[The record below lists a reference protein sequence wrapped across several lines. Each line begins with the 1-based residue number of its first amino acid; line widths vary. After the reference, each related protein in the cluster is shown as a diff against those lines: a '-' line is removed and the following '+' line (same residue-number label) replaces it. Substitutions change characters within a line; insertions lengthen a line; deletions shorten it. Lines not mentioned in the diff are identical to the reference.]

1 MIMIIFKQLK
11 SLFELKP
18 MVDNPYRVV
27 IIGFAIFI
35 VLMVGYMR
43 NDFLISN
50 FASLGL
56 FTLFY
61 YQNLPM
67 PYLLRNLSIIG
78 GSLLLVF
85 LLGFLSS
92 YSPWFSPLVVGI
104 IAFISRLLTRLFN
117 VHKPG
122 GIFFVMVAAMGTTI
136 TIPEKKLAEIILFF
150 FLGIMI
156 SLVGAFIIKKTEIR
170 VEVAIPHNTFKE
182 RFFKDPLA
190 LVDAIFYSS
199 ALFMSVYLS
208 HGLHLGNPYWVTLAC
223 ASILLAE
230 NLEALK
236 HRHLQ
241 YLAGTFV
248 GLVGASLLLILPLSR
263 VLLITL
269 ITVFYALAQYYVPR
283 NYAVANIFIT
293 PMVLLLSVTNHS
305 DLSLHLFQS
314 RFIGVLLG
322 SFIGFGTAW
331 LMWLMLDHYLAV
343 TKDNSKTSVKEKS
356 Q

>member
-1 MIMIIFKQLK
+1 MTMFKQFK
-11 SLFELKP
+11 SLFALKP
-18 MVDNPYRVV
+18 MVDNPYRVLM
-27 IIGFAIFI
+27 IGFAIFI
-35 VLMVGYMR
+35 VLMVGYWR

-67 PYLLRNLSIIG
+67 PYLLRNLGIIG

-92 YSPWFSPLVVGI
+92 YSPWFSPLVVGV

-136 TIPEKKLAEIILFF
+136 AIPEKKLVEVILFF
-150 FLGIMI
+150 LLGIVI
-156 SLVGAFIIKKTEIR
+156 SLIGAVIIKKTETR
-170 VEVAIPHNTFKE
+170 VEVAVPHNTFKE

-223 ASILLAE
+223 AAILLAE

-248 GLVGASLLLILPLSR
+248 GLVVASLLLVLPLSR
-263 VLLITL
+263 VLLILL
-269 ITVFYALAQYYVPR
+269 ITILYALAQYYVPR

-293 PMVLLLSVTNHS
+293 PMVILLSVTNNS

-331 LMWLMLDHYLAV
+331 LMWLMLNHYLAV
-343 TKDNSKTSVKEKS
+343 TKNISEVSDEENH